1 MIEAHGLAKHFGPV
15 IAVADVSLRVETG
28 EILALL
34 GPNGAGKTTTI
45 RMLSALLSPTQGWAR
60 IAGYDTVRDAKQVR
74 QTIGLL
80 TEVPGLYQRMNPI
93 DYLSFFAALQNMPA
107 DRRRPRAREL
117 LEHFGLWEARNRPIG
132 TFSKGMR
139 QKVALTRALVH
150 DPRVIFLDEPT
161 SAMDPAS
168 AKVVRDY
175 ILDLRRSDRTI
186 VLCTH
191 NLAEAE
197 LVADRIA
204 IISRGRIAAA
214 GTSDELKDRFL
225 GVPRYLVRGRQSPVD
240 SLRSLNGTIKLEAT
254 GPTWAEYSAARPEEV
269 NPIVLRRLVEDD
281 VEIISLSEVPRRLE
295 EVYLAIVGEAGL
307 ADQEAGAEARP
318 EAAAR

>member
-1 MIEAHGLAKHFGPV
+1 MIEAHALAKHFGPV
-15 IAVADVSLRVETG
+15 IAVADVSIRVAAG

-45 RMLSALLSPTQGWAR
+45 RMFSALLSPTSGWAR
-60 IAGYDTVRDAKQVR
+60 IAGYDTVRDAKLVR

-80 TEVPGLYQRMNPI
+80 TEVPGLYPRMNPL
-93 DYLSFFAALQNMPA
+93 DYLGFFASLQNVPA
-107 DRRRPRAREL
+107 DRRQARAREL
-117 LEHFGLWEARNRPIG
+117 LDHFGLWEVRNRPIG

-139 QKVALTRALVH
+139 QKVALTRALIH

-175 ILDLRRSDRTI
+175 ILELRRADRTI

-204 IISRGRIAAA
+204 IISRGRIVAA
-214 GTSDELKDRFL
+214 GTSKELKDRLL
-225 GVPRYLVRGRQSPVD
+225 GAPRYAVRARQSPVE
-240 SLRSLNGTIKLEAT
+240 SLRSLNGAVQIEAA
-254 GPTWAEYSAARPEEV
+254 GPTWAEYSTARAEDV
-269 NPIVLRRLVEDD
+269 NPLVVRRLVEDG
-281 VEIISLSEVPRRLE
+281 VEVISLSEVPRRLE
-295 EVYLAIVGEAGL
+295 AVYLAIVGEAGFS
-307 ADQEAGAEARP
+307 QEASREPVR
-318 EAAAR
+318 R